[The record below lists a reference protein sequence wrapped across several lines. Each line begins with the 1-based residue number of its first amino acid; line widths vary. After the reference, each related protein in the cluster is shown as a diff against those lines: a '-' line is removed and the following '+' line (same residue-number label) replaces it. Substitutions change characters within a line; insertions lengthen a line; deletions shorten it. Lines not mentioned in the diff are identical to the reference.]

1 MTIITHKILGSVECV
16 RSIRTRSI
24 RLVVRADGT
33 LRLSYPILIS
43 QKRAIAFAEERA
55 EWIAKSRERMAER
68 RATVVKISRSEVEEL
83 RKAAKKELPPLV
95 ERLATEYGFKY
106 SSVRISSARTRWGSC
121 SGRNSISLSLFIMLL
136 PEYLREFIVLH
147 ELCHTRHHNHS
158 AAFHD
163 LLNSCVAGKESALNR
178 ELRRHRTPIIEE

>member
-1 MTIITHKILGSVECV
+1 MAIITHKTLGSIECV

-55 EWIAKSRERMAER
+55 EWIAKSRERMTER
-68 RATVVKISRSEVEEL
+68 RATVVRISRSEVERL
-83 RKAAKKELPPLV
+83 RKAAKQELPQLV

-121 SGRNSISLSLFIMLL
+121 SGQNSISLSLFTMLL
-136 PEYLREFIVLH
+136 PEHLREFIVLH

-158 AAFHD
+158 AAFHN
-163 LLNSCVAGKESALNR
+163 LLNSCVAGKESALSR
-178 ELRRHRTPIIEE
+178 ELRKQLIPIIEE